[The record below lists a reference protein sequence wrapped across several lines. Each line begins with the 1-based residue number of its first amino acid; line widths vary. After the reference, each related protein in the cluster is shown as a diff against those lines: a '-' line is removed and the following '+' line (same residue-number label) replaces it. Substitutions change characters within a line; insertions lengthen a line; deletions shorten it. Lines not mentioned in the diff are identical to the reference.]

1 MEELPSI
8 HEPIRM
14 VHRHDTSL
22 ERRKYSRKDQIQ
34 LLFRLEAKFQWHD
47 ERVVHPRENKSLR
60 KGMRNLSSFDNVL
73 FPDRLQSVYPAG
85 IEFAYLQD
93 LKLSQRTARRKPP
106 AGLPMANSRRDRE
119 FRSLVV
125 LIRTKDETQIGEL
138 AFPKLPFPITV
149 ISSKSSMLKGP
160 Y

>member
-14 VHRHDTSL
+14 AHRHATSS
-22 ERRKYSRKDQIQ
+22 ERQKHSRKNQIQ

-47 ERVVHPRENKSLR
+47 ERVVHPRENESFR

-85 IEFAYLQD
+85 IELPYLQD
-93 LKLSQRTARRKPP
+93 LKLSQRTGRRKPS
-106 AGLPMANSRRDRE
+106 AGLPMVDDRRDQG

-125 LIRTKDETQIGEL
+125 LIRTEDETRQANL
-138 AFPKLPFPITV
+138 PSRSFPFR
-149 ISSKSSMLKGP
+149 SR
-160 Y
+160 